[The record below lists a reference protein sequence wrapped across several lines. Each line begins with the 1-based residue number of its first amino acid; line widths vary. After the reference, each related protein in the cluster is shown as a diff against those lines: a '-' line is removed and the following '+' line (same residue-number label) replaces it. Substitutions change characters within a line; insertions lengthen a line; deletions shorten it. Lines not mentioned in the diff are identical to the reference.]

1 MERAIKRR
9 GKVLWG
15 RGAICAY
22 LGVSPQ
28 KFRTLV
34 EDLGLPVKKI
44 GGKEWVGHE
53 DLIDDFFRQKIL
65 AP

>member
-1 MERAIKRR
+1 MTPKRR

-15 RGAICAY
+15 RNSICEY

-28 KFRTLV
+28 KFRSLV
-34 EDLGLPVKKI
+34 DDLGLPVKKI

-53 DLIDDFFRQKIL
+53 DLIDEFFRKQIL